1 VRGQNGLTL
10 WHMKTNQIK
19 PIHDP
24 NSATANA
31 AQSNPA
37 LTGTPPPPRHVFKLG
52 LDVDL
57 HNVVTAIQ
65 CGQGTIAL
73 PQKFTRARLI
83 DWVQKQTAA
92 GHRVH
97 TVYEACGFGYTL
109 HHALVAAGAQSIVT
123 TPMRLSPERRRKN
136 DRLDA
141 RALCVRLSRHL
152 EGHGHELKPIRVPS
166 LEEQQRRELGRQREF
181 FKRQRRRLE
190 NHGRALRIEFE
201 HETLPAGWA
210 GPRKWKALAPG
221 CSEFVRGQLEPVVA
235 QIRACKEQME
245 QLTAQIEALVAPE
258 KLPKGL
264 GALTVSL
271 LEGEV
276 CDWTRFKQRKAI
288 GSYTG
293 CCPSEHS
300 SGGVQRFG
308 HIDRHGNKH
317 VRVLLVE
324 AVWRLLKYQPQWH
337 ARLKYLQKLKHGAL
351 LKKKMAVALARQL
364 AIDLWRWRTGRCT
377 AAELGWTLNAA
388 AAEASAE

>member
-1 VRGQNGLTL
+1 
-10 WHMKTNQIK
+10 MKTNPIK
-19 PIHDP
+19 PIHDL
-24 NSATANA
+24 NSSTATG

-37 LTGTPPPPRHVFKLG
+37 VPGPRHVFQLG

-57 HNVVTAIQ
+57 KNIVTAIQ
-65 CGQGTIAL
+65 CERGAIAL
-73 PQKFTRARLI
+73 AQKFTRARLL
-83 DWVQKQTAA
+83 DWIQKQVAA
-92 GHRVH
+92 GHEVH

-109 HHALVAAGAQSIVT
+109 HHALVAAGAHSLVT

-141 RALCVRLSRHL
+141 RELCVRLSRHL
-152 EGHGHELKPIRVPS
+152 EGHAHELKPIRIPTAQ
-166 LEEQQRRELGRQREF
+166 EQERRELGRQREF
-181 FKRQRRRLE
+181 FKRELRRLE

-210 GPRKWKALAPG
+210 GPRKWKQLAPA

-235 QIRACKEQME
+235 QIRACQKQMA
-245 QLTAQIEALVAPE
+245 QLTDEIEARVAQE

-276 CDWTRFKQRKAI
+276 CDWKRFGHRKAI

-317 VRVLLVE
+317 VRTLLVE
-324 AVWRLLKYQPQWH
+324 AVWRLLKWQPQWH
-337 ARLKYLQKLKHGAL
+337 ARVKYLPKLKHGAS

-388 AAEASAE
+388 AAETSAE